1 MKKPRFTEKVIL
13 PVSKTTLAAAREHQA
28 DLSSF
33 GATVEQLDD
42 LESRIQAAE
51 SVTIDSVNVLGQK
64 QSTGQK
70 NVALEACYDWSR
82 DLAFR
87 MELAFGK
94 SSVEYRAFPS
104 GALIDAKTSER
115 SMIALMPA
123 FIRFATDHH
132 AVLSAKGQTDAIRDA
147 GATLLAALKSAN
159 ETQEMQKLLRTSDT
173 QDRYDRLK
181 SIYEAVNKINRIGQR
196 VYRDNPAKF
205 ALFKSRWPKYQ
216 PAEKVEEQ

>member
-28 DLSSF
+28 DLSRF

-70 NVALEACYDWSR
+70 NVALEACYDWAR

-104 GALIDAKTSER
+104 GALNDAKTSER

-123 FIRFATDHH
+123 LIRFATDHH
-132 AVLSAKGQTDAIRDA
+132 AVLSAKGQTDAIRDT

-159 ETQEMQKLLRTSDT
+159 EAQEMQKLLRTSDT
-173 QDRYDRLK
+173 QDRYNRLK
-181 SIYEAVNKINRIGQR
+181 SIYETVNKINRIGQR

-205 ALFKSRWPKYQ
+205 ALFKSRWPKYV
-216 PAEKVEEQ
+216 PVEKVEE